1 MIKYFYEVNK
11 VFLNPVSLT
20 IVDWLNENYW
30 WPVLLFLVAIIVIVR
45 ILLMQPKTKSD
56 EDGLKYTTD
65 VTSYLGGLE
74 NIIRASID
82 GNRVKFQVREVEAV
96 NIEGFKEIG
105 ATGIFISGTNVKMVL
120 PFNAQGIVDK
130 INLDIS
136 GGKL

>member
-1 MIKYFYEVNK
+1 MIKYFYEVND

-30 WPVLLFLVAIIVIVR
+30 WPVILFLVAIFVIVK
-45 ILLMQPKTKSD
+45 IMLMQPKTKNS
-56 EDGLKYTTD
+56 EDGLNYTLD
-65 VTSYLGGLE
+65 IINYLGGLD
-74 NIIRASID
+74 NIVKASLD
-82 GNRVKFQVREVEAV
+82 GSRVKFQVREIEVV
-96 NIEGFKEIG
+96 NLEGFKEIG

-120 PFNAQGIVDK
+120 PFKSQGIVDK

>member
-1 MIKYFYEVNK
+1 VNI

-30 WPVLLFLVAIIVIVR
+30 WPVILFLVAIIVIVK
-45 ILLMQPKTKSD
+45 IMLMQPKTKSSK
-56 EDGLKYTTD
+56 DGLVYTED
-65 VTSYLGGLE
+65 IIKYLGQLD
-74 NIIRASID
+74 NIVKASID
-82 GNRVKFQVREVEAV
+82 GSRVKFQVREIEVV
-96 NIEGFKEIG
+96 NLEGFKEIG

-120 PFNAQGIVDK
+120 PFDAQEIVDK